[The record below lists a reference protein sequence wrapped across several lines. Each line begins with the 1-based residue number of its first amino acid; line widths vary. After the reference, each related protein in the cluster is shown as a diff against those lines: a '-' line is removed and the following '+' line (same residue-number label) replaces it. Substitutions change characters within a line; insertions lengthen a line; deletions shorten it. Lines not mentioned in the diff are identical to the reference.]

1 MSTGTVARV
10 PRPWLF
16 NLPALAWLPASA
28 PSVQGLPAPPPGG
41 RTRPA
46 RSLPGPARSDVESFS
61 ATSSPLPDHISL
73 TAPNDSCRKPS
84 SCRSAAHPRPP
95 VGPAPPGTPNPP
107 PGTTPGTV
115 FPMARQA
122 QGFQRKPTP
131 ILAPVT
137 TSLRKD
143 STVSAWGAL
152 PFPQAP
158 CNGNRE
164 TLPAPGRTPLPVPAD
179 SPDSPIWPSIQ
190 GQF

>member
-46 RSLPGPARSDVESFS
+46 RSLPGPARNDVESLS
-61 ATSSPLPDHISL
+61 ATSSPLPDHIFL
-73 TAPNDSCRKPS
+73 TTPNDSCRKPP
-84 SCRSAAHPRPP
+84 SCGSAAHPRPP
-95 VGPAPPGTPNPP
+95 VGRAPSGTPNPV
-107 PGTTPGTV
+107 GTTPGTV

-122 QGFQRKPTP
+122 QGFRRKPTP
-131 ILAPVT
+131 HPAPVA
-137 TSLRKD
+137 TSLRKA
-143 STVSAWGAL
+143 SPVSAWGAL

-179 SPDSPIWPSIQ
+179 SPDSPM
-190 GQF
+190 